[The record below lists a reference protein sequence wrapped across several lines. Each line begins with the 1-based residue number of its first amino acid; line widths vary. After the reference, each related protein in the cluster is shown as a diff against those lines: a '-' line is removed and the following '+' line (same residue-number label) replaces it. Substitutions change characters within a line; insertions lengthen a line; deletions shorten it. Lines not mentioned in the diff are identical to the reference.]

1 MIGLSLAITVTPIW
15 AQHGEKV
22 YRIAFVHPSTPVVE
36 LRSSIYGP
44 FFEEL
49 RKLGYV
55 EGQNLVVELY
65 SGEGNSE
72 RYADLARDVVQRK
85 PDLIFTAGAPL
96 ALHLK
101 SASATIPVVVIDGD
115 PVPIGLAASLAR
127 PGGNITGVSVDAGY
141 EVLAK
146 RLALLKEA
154 IPNLS
159 RVSFL
164 APRWNWES
172 PDGTATKEAAQRM
185 GISLVGS
192 VLAGSMHDEEYR
204 RVFAAISQER
214 VDAISVSAA
223 AENFTRR
230 QLIVELVDKVQL
242 PAIYP
247 FREMVEMGGLMAYAF
262 DRAEAYRYAS
272 HQINQ
277 ILKGAKP
284 GEIPFYQVT
293 KFKLVINLKTAKA
306 LGLTIPPALL
316 ARADELIE

>member
-22 YRIAFVHPSTPVVE
+22 YRIAFVHPSTPEVE
-36 LRSSIYGP
+36 LRSST
-44 FFEEL
+44 FALFEEL
-49 RKLGYV
+49 RELGYV
-55 EGQNLVVELY
+55 EGQNLVVEVY
-65 SGEGNSE
+65 SGQGKSE

-85 PDLIFTAGAPL
+85 PDVIFAAGAPM

-101 SASATIPVVVIDGD
+101 SASATIPIVAVAGD
-115 PVPIGLAASLAR
+115 PIPIGLAANLAR
-127 PGGNITGVSVDAGY
+127 PSGNITGVSVDAGL
-141 EVLAK
+141 ETLGK

-154 IPNLS
+154 VPTLS
-159 RVSFL
+159 RVSYL
-164 APRWNWES
+164 APRWNWKS
-172 PDGTATKEAAQRM
+172 PEGTTIKEAAQRM

-192 VLAGSMHDEEYR
+192 VLAGSMQDEEYR

-214 VDAISVSAA
+214 VDAIAVSAA

-230 QLIVELVDKVQL
+230 QLIVELVDKARL

-247 FREMVEMGGLMAYAF
+247 YREMVEMGGLMAYAF
-262 DRAEAYRYAS
+262 DRAEGYRYAA

-293 KFKLVINLKTAKA
+293 KFKLVINLKTAKS
-306 LGLTIPPALL
+306 LRITLPPSILL
-316 ARADELIE
+316 RADEVIE